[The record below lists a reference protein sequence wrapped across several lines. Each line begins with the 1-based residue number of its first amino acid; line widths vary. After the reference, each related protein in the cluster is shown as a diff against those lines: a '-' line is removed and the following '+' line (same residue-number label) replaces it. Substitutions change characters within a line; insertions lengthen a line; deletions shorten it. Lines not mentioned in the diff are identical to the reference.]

1 MSEKLSELV
10 LLHFTHLLPPFSF
23 LKGTEKSAKSHMQVF
38 GPTETGTKELFVSCG
53 VVRGLW
59 RESHGFQGGTE
70 GCKSLPTN
78 YKGGTIKN

>member
-53 VVRGLW
+53 GVRGLW
-59 RESHGFQGGTE
+59 GGNHMVFRGVRRGVSRCQQT
-70 GCKSLPTN
+70 T
-78 YKGGTIKN
+78 KGEL